1 MDYSEEEVV
10 SELKK
15 LTQEKTR
22 VRVKVDKKCYLIALL
37 YYKFFVT
44 EEAIGSY
51 CNMNHSSINYS
62 KKKVCDLFVTKNKG
76 FMDNVNELYEKFP
89 YDFTA
94 PESVAR
100 TKVSQVIKFNVVL
113 SDYKKE
119 QLASYMNYKNIESE
133 TEALKELIFK
143 ALTLW
148 GR

>member
-1 MDYSEEEVV
+1 MEN
-10 SELKK
+10 
-15 LTQEKTR
+15 
-22 VRVKVDKKCYLIALL
+22 VD
-37 YYKFFVT
+37 
-44 EEAIGSY
+44 
-51 CNMNHSSINYS
+51 
-62 KKKVCDLFVTKNKG
+62 
-76 FMDNVNELYEKFP
+76 ELYKKFP
-89 YDFTA
+89 YDFTT